1 MGCDEFHN
9 HYKLEEVTASNDEGD
24 TVIIKRIYE
33 PKPNRGLGS
42 NIGGNIY
49 QPSNRIVI
57 DGQVIKLTLDS
68 CFHHPKN
75 RKIYSI

>member
-1 MGCDEFHN
+1 MSN

-57 DGQVIKLTLDS
+57 DGQIIKLTLDS

>member
-1 MGCDEFHN
+1 MSN
-9 HYKLEEVTASNDEGD
+9 HYKLEEVTASNDDGD
-24 TVIIKRIYE
+24 TVIINRIYE
-33 PKPNRGLGS
+33 PKPNRGLDS

>member
-1 MGCDEFHN
+1 MST
-9 HYKLEEVTASNDEGD
+9 HYKLEEVSASNDEGD
-24 TVIIKRIYE
+24 TVTIKRIYE
-33 PKPNRGLGS
+33 PKPNRGLDS

>member
-1 MGCDEFHN
+1 MSN

-49 QPSNRIVI
+49 QPLNRIVI

>member
-1 MGCDEFHN
+1 MSN

-33 PKPNRGLGS
+33 PKPNRGIGS

>member
-1 MGCDEFHN
+1 MSN

-33 PKPNRGLGS
+33 PKPNRGL
-42 NIGGNIY
+42 GGNIY

>member
-1 MGCDEFHN
+1 MLSIILARI
-9 HYKLEEVTASNDEGD
+9 KVTASNDEGD
-24 TVIIKRIYE
+24 TVTIKRIYE

>member
-1 MGCDEFHN
+1 MSN

-57 DGQVIKLTLDS
+57 DGLVIKLTLDS